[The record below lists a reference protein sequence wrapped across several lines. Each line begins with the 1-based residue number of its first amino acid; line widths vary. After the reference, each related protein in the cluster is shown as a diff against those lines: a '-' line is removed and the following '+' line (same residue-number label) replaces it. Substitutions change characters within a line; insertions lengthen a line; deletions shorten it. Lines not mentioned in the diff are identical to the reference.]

1 LRSVSAVCFFLL
13 IASVS
18 GLAPPKERTVIYER
32 SGAPRSWILQE
43 RAPDTEFVVFN
54 IALKQRNLDVLF
66 AKVWEVSD
74 PKNEEY
80 GKHWTRDEVLSLV
93 SPPERERAVV
103 FEWIRSESP
112 SALDIVDVKDMVD
125 AIRVV
130 ANVRYVE
137 KLFNTKMMRYK
148 HKTGDIRTRHMG
160 EYSIPSEVNQYIDMV
175 TGIADFPPVEVPKRI
190 REKKLSG
197 PGAGC
202 NIPYTM
208 KILYNV
214 SQDLVV
220 TNKGVSQAPF
230 SQISAAKE
238 GFGTA
243 DLDKFDQLNSIP
255 TQTVE
260 CILGPAAGEYKNVSD
275 DTEATL
281 DIQMIT
287 SFGIGATT
295 CFWIETSWMYEF
307 ALDIINTPNAPLV
320 NSISYGWPEI
330 ASCQESVVHS
340 QCKSLDIPNATAYVQ
355 RTESE
360 WAKIALL
367 GHTVVASSGDT
378 GAPGPT
384 NDDCTLT
391 NHPLNPLFPS
401 TSAFITSV
409 GATTLVPGKGN
420 QNKDSNT
427 DLPPV
432 CEKPECP
439 CSTDMFEIPCTI
451 ETAGFT
457 TGGGFS
463 DVIPQPQYQ
472 QSAVSKY
479 LQNTTTVKPST
490 QYWNSSNRA
499 IPDIAGI
506 GNNVLIVQNGAM
518 ELVGGTSASCP
529 LMAGLF
535 SQLNN
540 LRLNQGRS
548 PLGLMNP
555 LLYQIAAEVPEAF
568 HDITVGGIACTESSC
583 CKGMGYHATPGWDP
597 VGGLGTPNFGL
608 IYDYV
613 ANLPR

>member
-1 LRSVSAVCFFLL
+1 
-13 IASVS
+13 
-18 GLAPPKERTVIYER
+18 
-32 SGAPRSWILQE
+32 
-43 RAPDTEFVVFN
+43 
-54 IALKQRNLDVLF
+54 
-66 AKVWEVSD
+66 
-74 PKNEEY
+74 
-80 GKHWTRDEVLSLV
+80 
-93 SPPERERAVV
+93 
-103 FEWIRSESP
+103 
-112 SALDIVDVKDMVD
+112 
-125 AIRVV
+125 
-130 ANVRYVE
+130 
-137 KLFNTKMMRYK
+137 MMHYT
-148 HKTGDIRTRHMG
+148 HTKTGDDRIRHMG
-160 EYSIPSEVNQYIDMV
+160 EYSMPSEVFQYVDMV
-175 TGIADFPPVEVPKRI
+175 TGLADFPPVSVPKKI
-190 REKKLSG
+190 RQKSLAG
-197 PGAGC
+197 PGALC

-208 KILYNV
+208 KALYNV

-238 GFGTA
+238 GFGTS
-243 DLDKFDQLNSIP
+243 DLVKFDQLNGLP

-260 CILGPAAGEYKNVSD
+260 CILGPAAGQYKNVSD

-307 ALDIINTPNAPLV
+307 ALDIINTNGAPLV

-330 ASCQESVVHS
+330 ASCQEAVVHS
-340 QCKSLDIPNATAYVQ
+340 QCKSLDFPNATYYVQ

-367 GHTVVASSGDT
+367 GHTIVASSGDT

-401 TSAFITSV
+401 TSAYITSV
-409 GATTLVPGKGN
+409 GATTLVPGKSSSSSATN
-420 QNKDSNT
+420 ST
-427 DLPPV
+427 PPEI
-432 CEKPECP
+432 CTKRECT
-439 CSTDMFEIPCTI
+439 CSTDLYEIPCTI

-472 QSAVSKY
+472 QAAVAKY

-499 IPDIAGI
+499 IPDVAAI

-548 PLGLMNP
+548 PIGLVNP

-568 HDITVGGIACTESSC
+568 RDITVGGIACTESAC

-597 VGGLGTPNFGL
+597 VGGLGTPNFGV

-613 ANLPR
+613 AALPR